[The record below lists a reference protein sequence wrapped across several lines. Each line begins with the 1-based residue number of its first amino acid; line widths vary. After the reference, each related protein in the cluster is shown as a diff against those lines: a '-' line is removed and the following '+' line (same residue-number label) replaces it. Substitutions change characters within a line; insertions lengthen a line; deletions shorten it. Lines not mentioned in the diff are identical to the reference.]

1 MKDKKKYF
9 KQLSSHLLVEQ
20 RFTRSKKKLVIPAI
34 HWVFVTQRQLLFDD
48 ANGRGK
54 IDLLGDGRCDSLGYN
69 AKYGTYTVID
79 KQTGMIIDMHVP
91 LVGVAGNSARMELD
105 GLKNVIQGPYDNVIN
120 ISSSKILFEKKPERY
135 STSAGRLD
143 FC

>member
-1 MKDKKKYF
+1 
-9 KQLSSHLLVEQ
+9 
-20 RFTRSKKKLVIPAI
+20 
-34 HWVFVTQRQLLFDD
+34 
-48 ANGRGK
+48 
-54 IDLLGDGRCDSLGYN
+54 
-69 AKYGTYTVID
+69 
-79 KQTGMIIDMHVP
+79 MIIDIHVP